1 MEEKAMKLAMA
12 MASSRGAT
20 SKSNGQKRHSMG
32 RQKIPIRR
40 IQNEEARQVC
50 FSKRRAGLFKKAH
63 ELSVLCGAHL
73 AVIVFSPAKKPF
85 SFGHP
90 SVHHVIDRYL
100 TSDPS
105 SSVTPHMPTMQT
117 HHHMAPSHDATSE
130 LNRELGDLT
139 AQLEASRKRKE
150 MLESVLASKKGS
162 IWSADVSELGLAEL
176 ETVKDGLERVWGEL
190 EVKKE
195 RLMVEAGMFSNGFGY
210 GFDNCGYGLVDHQK
224 VNLNLNNPMAMLT
237 AAPINMAMPP
247 EALLPSMPDL
257 SSYPDLGFF
266 FLPQ

>member
-1 MEEKAMKLAMA
+1 M
-12 MASSRGAT
+12 
-20 SKSNGQKRHSMG
+20 
-32 RQKIPIRR
+32 
-40 IQNEEARQVC
+40 C

-100 TSDPS
+100 ASDPS
-105 SSVTPHMPTMQT
+105 SSVTPHMPMQT
-117 HHHMAPSHDATSE
+117 HHHMLPSHDATSE

-150 MLESVLASKKGS
+150 MLESMLASKKGS

-176 ETVKDGLERVWGEL
+176 ETVKDGLQRVWAEL
-190 EVKKE
+190 EVNKE
-195 RLMVEAGMFSNGFGY
+195 RLMLEAGMFSNGYGYRSDGFGY
-210 GFDNCGYGLVDHQK
+210 GFDNCGYGLVDQK
-224 VNLNLNNPMAMLT
+224 FNLNPMMLT

-247 EALLPSMPDL
+247 EALLPSMAMPDL
-257 SSYPDLGFF
+257 TSSYPDLGLF